1 MIDEDNG
8 CIKKSKLIITVKT
21 LSTYNDRSWVA
32 AKQTNK
38 QTNTYSKTQKFTNIL
53 KEEKYILTHRRKNRL
68 IADTRTQRVKQKMKN
83 EAPYVLLSLK

>member
-8 CIKKSKLIITVKT
+8 YIKKSKLIITVKT

-38 QTNTYSKTQKFTNIL
+38 HTYSKTQKFTNIL
-53 KEEKYILTHRRKNRL
+53 KEEKYILTHRRTNRL
-68 IADTRTQRVKQKMKN
+68 IADTRTHRVKQKMKN